1 MAERARGVSR
11 ATPSCPGVRAK
22 FGATSATC
30 PVDVTTTMDIRV
42 ANNPTTL
49 DAARALVRAHLAHHS
64 VEPADIQRVVDLL
77 PSPYTPP
84 TGELWVAYDGD
95 DPLGCAAFQTIAADT
110 AELKRVFVRPE
121 ARRRGVAR
129 ALMVHAI
136 ETIRDRG
143 YARVRLGTQ
152 ATAIGAQRLYEGLG
166 FTRIEPYRKGD
177 FGTVWF
183 YELLV

>member
-1 MAERARGVSR
+1 
-11 ATPSCPGVRAK
+11 
-22 FGATSATC
+22 
-30 PVDVTTTMDIRV
+30 MDIRV

-49 DAARALVRAHLAHHS
+49 DAARAFVRAHLAFHS
-64 VEPADIQRVVDLL
+64 VGPADIQRVVDFL

-152 ATAIGAQRLYEGLG
+152 PNASTKNSGRSRTNAPDIPSGCQTSCRLRISPGSSVPRQRAMVRE
-166 FTRIEPYRKGD
+166 
-177 FGTVWF
+177 
-183 YELLV
+183 

>member
-1 MAERARGVSR
+1 
-11 ATPSCPGVRAK
+11 
-22 FGATSATC
+22 
-30 PVDVTTTMDIRV
+30 MDIRV

-49 DAARALVRAHLAHHS
+49 GAARALVHAHLELHS
-64 VEPADIQRVVDLL
+64 VEPAGIQRVVDAL
-77 PSPYTPP
+77 PSPYVPP
-84 TGELWVAYDGD
+84 TGELWVAYEGD
-95 DPLGCAAFQTIAADT
+95 DPLGCAAFQTIAPDT

-136 ETIRDRG
+136 ETIRERA

-152 ATAIGAQRLYEGLG
+152 ETAIGAQRLYEGLG
-166 FTRIEPYRKGD
+166 FVRIEPYRKAD

-183 YELLV
+183 YELRVLDAAPPRPPT